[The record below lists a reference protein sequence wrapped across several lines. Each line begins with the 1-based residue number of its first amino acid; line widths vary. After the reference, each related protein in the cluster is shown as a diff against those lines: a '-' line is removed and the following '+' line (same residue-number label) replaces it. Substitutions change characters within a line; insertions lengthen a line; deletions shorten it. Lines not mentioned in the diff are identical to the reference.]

1 MNNNQKKSP
10 MKTSDSAVLAKP
22 PRALDVRVKLGD
34 DPDLTVAKKLTNPRV
49 SAGITVQEFQPL
61 LKQYDINQVIVA
73 INDEVRS
80 VLKGDMSRPE
90 EMLVAQAHTLD
101 VMFNSLAQR
110 AALNIN
116 GGYPQAAETYLRM
129 ALKAQSQCRTTLE
142 SLSEIKNLRGA
153 TFIKQQNVANQQQ
166 VNNGVSVGAREKRNF
181 FKRTNYRGQTCDIG
195 HRKSGSDSHSSSR
208 AGSRGKNQQG
218 RRLTQARR

>member
-1 MNNNQKKSP
+1 

-22 PRALDVRVKLGD
+22 PRALDVRVKPGD

-142 SLSEIKNLRGA
+142 SLSEIKNPRGA

-166 VNNGVSVGAREKRNF
+166 VNNGVSVGAHEKNV
-181 FKRTNYRGQTCDIG
+181 I
-195 HRKSGSDSHSSSR
+195 SSNELIIEGKHATLDTGR
-208 AGSRGKNQQG
+208 AGATVTAHQG
-218 RRLTQARR
+218 LAAVEKINRAAD